1 MAKRLS
7 KSIVQ
12 TVLTQV
18 PTQLFGII
26 SGIFITRILTT
37 GDRGVYTVLMA
48 NISLFLTFFGF
59 SITTAII
66 YFLASNKL
74 KIKQIL
80 GLSTLTFFILLFLS
94 FALII
99 SLYYSNVIHFLFLD
113 AFSKEVALWFFFYLS
128 MVYINSVFTGI
139 FQSQK
144 EFGVVNQ
151 V

>member
-99 SLYYSNVIHFLFLD
+99 SLYYSNFFIFFFLVVF
-113 AFSKEVALWFFFYLS
+113 FKEVAFCFFFYLF
-128 MVYINSVFTGI
+128 MFYINFVFTVI
-139 FQSQK
+139 FHFQRD
-144 EFGVVNQ
+144 FGLLIQ
-151 V
+151 